1 MYEFLRLSITYGLN
15 IILEHNSLRKT
26 MGYTVTEKGTV
37 TIPAEVRRKLG
48 LAKGSQVE
56 FLETDQGV
64 LVVLVVPLKKLMG
77 IDRGRKK
84 LVYEMIREIQEER
97 VREAVEE

>member
-1 MYEFLRLSITYGLN
+1 
-15 IILEHNSLRKT
+15 
-26 MGYTVTEKGTV
+26 
-37 TIPAEVRRKLG
+37 
-48 LAKGSQVE
+48 
-56 FLETDQGV
+56 
-64 LVVLVVPLKKLMG
+64 VPLKKLMG